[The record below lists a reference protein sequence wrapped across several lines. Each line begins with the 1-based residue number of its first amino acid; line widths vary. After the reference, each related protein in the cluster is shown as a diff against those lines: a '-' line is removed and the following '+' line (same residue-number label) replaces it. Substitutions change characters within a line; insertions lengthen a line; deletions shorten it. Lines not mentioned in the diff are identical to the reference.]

1 MISQDIKNLIKKL
14 PDTPGVYFFRQ
25 KSGGILYIGKATSL
39 RDRVRSYFSQ
49 DIATTRGPKI
59 VAMLEAFEDIDF
71 QSTDSVLEALIL
83 EANLIK
89 KYQPPYNTAQ
99 KDNKSFSYVVI
110 TKEDFPRVLL
120 ARGRDIEFAAAGEG
134 ELGYKI
140 AHSFGPFPQGSA
152 IKEGLVLI
160 RKIFPYR
167 DKCIPCDEQTKTP
180 QVRLRG
186 ISPKSHL
193 GVEKQLCR
201 PCFNRQIGLCPGVC
215 TGEINKEEYKQT
227 IKNIVE
233 FFKGNKRAVIKNLEK
248 QMQDYAKSKEFE
260 KASEIKHRIFAL
272 NHIRDIS
279 LIKQENIHEKEGM
292 VYRIEAYDVAHMSG
306 KDVVGVMTVVENGTV
321 VKAEYRKFKIK
332 LEKNNDVG
340 SLKEM
345 LRRRLNHDEWRLP
358 NLIVVDGAAA
368 QKNAAEAVLYEYG
381 YQIPVMAIT
390 KDEYHRPKNI
400 LGDRTHLV
408 HDKEMLLANNEAHR
422 YGIAYHKKLRDK
434 IQ

>member
-1 MISQDIKNLIKKL
+1 MISQAIKNLIAKL
-14 PDTPGVYFFRQ
+14 PDTPGVYFFKQ
-25 KSGGILYIGKATSL
+25 KSGAILYIGKATSL

-59 VAMLEAFEDIDF
+59 VAMLEAFADIDF
-71 QSTDSVLEALIL
+71 QQTDSVLEALIL

-110 TKEDFPRVLL
+110 TKEDYPRVLL
-120 ARGRDIEFAAAGEG
+120 ARGRDIEMTNYANDIEFTNKGQKGEVP
-134 ELGYKI
+134 YKI

-167 DKCIPCDEQTKTP
+167 DTCIPNS
-180 QVRLRG
+180 G
-186 ISPKSHL
+186 
-193 GVEKQLCR
+193 R

-215 TGEINKEEYKQT
+215 TGEISKEEYKQT
-227 IKNIVE
+227 MKNIVE
-233 FFKGNKRAVIKNLEK
+233 FFKGNKKAVIKNLEK
-248 QMQDYAKSKEFE
+248 QMKEFAKDKEFE
-260 KASEIKHRIFAL
+260 KAGEIKHRIFAL

-279 LIKQENIHEKEGM
+279 LIKQENIHEKSGLI
-292 VYRIEAYDVAHMSG
+292 YRIEAYDVAHMSG
-306 KDVVGVMTVVENGTV
+306 KDVVGVMTVVENGTAQ
-321 VKAEYRKFKIK
+321 KSEYRKFKIK

-368 QKNAAEAVLYEYG
+368 QKNAAEAVLLEYG

-400 LGDRTHLV
+400 LGDRMHLV

-422 YGIAYHKKLRDK
+422 QAIAYHKKLRDRIK
-434 IQ
+434 